1 MVRAFWPLPL
11 GCQRSAGSVL
21 NSVPLTPWKSR
32 NSASTSPTGPPPTI
46 ATWVVGSAI
55 DSLLTCL
62 PVGTVAHRAVAC
74 ALGKIWPPSARASAC
89 GSISF
94 ANGPVPE
101 RLFLEYRDHALRRR
115 GAGRGT
121 RRSPARRR
129 RLACA
134 AVMGKKISARRHAHE
149 PLEHGGEGG
158 RAVVAE
164 IESDGRHRLVGGQA
178 GSRRTGRPA
187 AAKPRR

>member
-21 NSVPLTPWKSR
+21 NSVHLTPWKSR

-55 DSLLTCL
+55 DCLLTFGRHGRSLGCL
-62 PVGTVAHRAVAC
+62 AKYGRRPRAHLRAGRFLLRVGQG
-74 ALGKIWPPSARASAC
+74 LG
-89 GSISF
+89 G
-94 ANGPVPE
+94 
-101 RLFLEYRDHALRRR
+101 RRR
-115 GAGRGT
+115 AGRGAQW
-121 RRSPARRR
+121 SPARRLR
-129 RLACA
+129 RARA
-134 AVMGKKISARRHAHE
+134 AVTSGKISARRHAHE

-164 IESDGRHRLVGGQA
+164 VEG
-178 GSRRTGRPA
+178 
-187 AAKPRR
+187 